1 VNFCRY
7 YLDLPKSDCLL
18 NKIALS
24 IKVINQFGAK
34 LVIKIDFNKLPQ
46 HIAIIMD
53 GNGRWAKQ
61 HAIGRIRGHKKG
73 AQAVRTTVRTCREI
87 GIKYLTLF
95 AFSIE
100 NWERPAKEVE
110 ALMFLL
116 EEYLSKEIRQLQK
129 QGIRLTTIGE
139 IDRLHTSVK
148 EKLLEA
154 KETTVKNDKMI
165 LNLALSYGGK
175 DEIIRAVKKIIQDN
189 KNGEIDINEI
199 NKGTFNNY
207 LYTSGM
213 PDPDLLIRTSGEYR
227 ISNFL
232 LWQMAY
238 TELYFTNV
246 LWPDFTKDDLFK
258 AIASYQKRERRFG
271 LTSEQLREKDSS
283 I

>member
-1 VNFCRY
+1 
-7 YLDLPKSDCLL
+7 
-18 NKIALS
+18 
-24 IKVINQFGAK
+24 
-34 LVIKIDFNKLPQ
+34 
-46 HIAIIMD
+46 M
-53 GNGRWAKQ
+53 
-61 HAIGRIRGHKKG
+61 
-73 AQAVRTTVRTCREI
+73 
-87 GIKYLTLF
+87 
-95 AFSIE
+95 
-100 NWERPAKEVE
+100 
-110 ALMFLL
+110 
-116 EEYLSKEIRQLQK
+116 
-129 QGIRLTTIGE
+129 
-139 IDRLHTSVK
+139 K

-271 LTSEQLREKDSS
+271 LTSEQLQEKDSS

>member
-1 VNFCRY
+1 
-7 YLDLPKSDCLL
+7 
-18 NKIALS
+18 
-24 IKVINQFGAK
+24 
-34 LVIKIDFNKLPQ
+34 
-46 HIAIIMD
+46 MD

-61 HAIGRIRGHKKG
+61 HAMGRIRGHKKG
-73 AQAVRTTVRTCREI
+73 AQAVRTAVTTCREI
-87 GIKYLTLF
+87 GIKYLTLY

-100 NWERPAKEVE
+100 NWERPEKEVD

-116 EEYLSKEIRQLQK
+116 DEYLTKEIKQLQK
-129 QGIRLTTIGE
+129 QEIRLTTIGE
-139 IDRLHTSVK
+139 IDRLYQPVK
-148 EKLLEA
+148 EKLLQV
-154 KETTVKNDKMI
+154 KESTVKNNRMV

-189 KNGEIDINEI
+189 KSGKIDISEI
-199 NKGTFNNY
+199 NKETFSNY

-232 LWQMAY
+232 LWQTAY

-246 LWPDFTKDDLFK
+246 LWPDFTKDDLFR

-271 LTSEQLREKDSS
+271 LTSEQLRENDSS

>member
-1 VNFCRY
+1 LY
-7 YLDLPKSDCLL
+7 
-18 NKIALS
+18 KIALS